1 MVDIANQYIT
11 ISNILISNI
20 PKGDNMTADI
30 RKTDNL
36 YFFNNARS
44 FIVILV
50 VMLHIALA
58 YSGFTKQWWIVVSD
72 KSTIIA
78 DIICGAFDIFLM
90 PILFFISGFFTSS
103 SYDRETPLGFI
114 RKKLKALYIPWF
126 AGVILLNP
134 FLVIII
140 RIARSEDSDWFSL
153 IVSYCLKFINLPLNP
168 IQDRTLNPYFFSHYH
183 LWYLSLLFYF
193 FIGYTL
199 FRITSQYF
207 RLTPCNSNRKKTNVF
222 LHIISVI
229 TLSAIGYSVMYFIFK
244 DSWFVVSILQF
255 QISRILP
262 YMCFFIFGISTYKN
276 GWLTNLT
283 FRFPELLI
291 AAGVF
296 LTPVLLFFTGY
307 MAGALSFAGIFMY
320 GLCRYTI
327 CMLML
332 IGFLFTLK
340 KYFNK
345 VTSFNRII
353 NRSSFGLYIVHLN
366 VVAFLL
372 FLFSRHGWLNNPIG
386 EMIIIMILSTT
397 IGIVLY
403 SGYLKIKHLIIYY
416 LLRR

>member
-1 MVDIANQYIT
+1 
-11 ISNILISNI
+11 
-20 PKGDNMTADI
+20 MTTDI

-44 FIVILV
+44 FVVFLV

-58 YSGFTKQWWIVVSD
+58 YSGFTKKWWIVVSNE
-72 KSTIIA
+72 SSIIA

-90 PILFFISGFFTSS
+90 PILFFVSGFFTSS

-126 AGVILLNP
+126 AGIILLNP

-153 IVSYCLKFINLPLNP
+153 IVSYYLKFINLPLNP

-199 FRITSQYF
+199 FRITNQYF
-207 RLTPCNSNRKKTNVF
+207 QLTPCNSKRKKTNVF

-262 YMCFFIFGISTYKN
+262 YMCFFIFGISTYKS
-276 GWLTNLT
+276 GWLTVRS
-283 FRFPELLI
+283 FRFPELLL
-291 AAGVF
+291 AVALL
-296 LTPVLLFFTGY
+296 LTPVLLYFTGY
-307 MAGALSFAGIFMY
+307 LLGSLSFAAIFMY

-345 VTSFNRII
+345 ATSFNRII
-353 NRSSFGLYIVHLN
+353 NRTSFGLYIVHLD
-366 VVAFLL
+366 VVAFFL
-372 FLFSRHGWLNNPIG
+372 FLFSRHEWLNNPVG
-386 EMIIIMILSTT
+386 EMIIVMTLSTT

-403 SGYLKIKHLIIYY
+403 FCFSKIKSMVLYFLI
-416 LLRR
+416 RV

>member
-1 MVDIANQYIT
+1 
-11 ISNILISNI
+11 
-20 PKGDNMTADI
+20 MTTDI

-58 YSGFTKQWWIVVSD
+58 YSGFTKKWWIVVSD
-72 KSTIIA
+72 ESTLIA

-103 SYDRETPLGFI
+103 SYDRETPFGFI
-114 RKKLKALYIPWF
+114 RKKLKTLYIPWF

-140 RIARSEDSDWFSL
+140 RIARSEDTDWFSL
-153 IVSYCLKFINLPLNP
+153 IISYYLKFINLPLTP

-199 FRITSQYF
+199 FRIASQYF
-207 RLTPCNSNRKKTNVF
+207 GNTSFRINRKNKNIF
-222 LHIISVI
+222 LYVLSMVM
-229 TLSAIGYSVMYFIFK
+229 LSAIGYSLMYFIFR

-262 YMCFFIFGISTYKN
+262 YICFFIFGISTYKN
-276 GWLTNLT
+276 GWLINRS
-283 FRFPELLI
+283 FRFPELLL
-291 AAGVF
+291 AAVIL
-296 LTPVLLFFTGY
+296 LTPVLLIFTGH
-307 MAGALSFAGIFMY
+307 MLENHSFAGIFLY
-320 GLCRYTI
+320 GFCRYAI
-327 CMLML
+327 CIFML
-332 IGFLFTLK
+332 IGFLFTVK

-353 NRSSFGLYIVHLN
+353 NRSSFGLYIVHLDI
-366 VVAFLL
+366 VTLLL
-372 FLFSRHGWLNNPIG
+372 FLFSQHEWLNNPFG
-386 EMIIIMILSTT
+386 EILIIMILSTT
-397 IGIVLY
+397 IGITLY
-403 SGYLKIKHLIIYY
+403 FGYSKIKKLIISC
-416 LLRR
+416 LRRCESNELRKNV